1 MAAMRDYQ
9 AQSKWFLPRNVYM
22 QTLYQIRDY
31 PRLKE
36 ELQDI
41 LDSSPALDDG
51 MPRGSGPGDPTFS
64 KAERID
70 RLQLQVRPIESALEK
85 LEPFYR
91 KPVLNNIIYGT
102 KFDTYV
108 TSYSTYRRKRQE
120 FIWHVANLS
129 RKI

>member
-1 MAAMRDYQ
+1 MRDYQ
-9 AQSKWFLPRNVYM
+9 AKSKWHLPRNVYM

-36 ELQDI
+36 ELHDI
-41 LDSSPALDDG
+41 LDSSPALDEG

-70 RLQLQVRPIESALEK
+70 RLQTQVWPVEQALK
-85 LEPFYR
+85 RMEPFYR
-91 KPVLNNIIYGT
+91 KQIMNNIIYGT
-102 KFDTYV
+102 RFDTYV

-120 FIWHVANLS
+120 FIWTVANLS